1 MSHLELCLRASSH
14 CTEWNPLFRN
24 KSSHSV
30 YCAGCQT
37 EKKTENEIKFFS
49 CPCSVFQYCSA
60 DCQDAVFR
68 RNNGCHQRDC
78 QMLTRFNSKNMNVQF
93 AGLAMKNEYS
103 LTLFCPT
110 NEKRAHLY
118 EQVLD
123 EYLYRH
129 EQIKAMG
136 MSTDVG
142 VAAHQDFSLI
152 KSRIP
157 FLMAALGHENQ
168 AMTELGMT
176 MDFSGRATRLPR
188 TKYDDILQDLLDE
201 RQLQYEAWPVCFLL
215 PLFLVKLRLVL
226 EYKTYLMFLNHST
239 SCFPEDVR
247 MVIADFLIAPQDG
260 DVDDD
265 DEEERD
271 GNKYKTTR
279 QRLLQIYKEQKR
291 QLRTT
296 IELLK
301 QQEEEENKLIDVF
314 DTYGYH
320 QEDMISCTFE
330 ADFDGYHDDGLFRF
344 IRTTLQNPPSLK
356 ALAKEYITEQASD
369 EPGQDLEWVRNATTP
384 SKVVKRRKIR
394 KEPRDRIFNWVRNET
409 VPSFHM
415 VPMYTISSRYNVM

>member
-1 MSHLELCLRASSH
+1 
-14 CTEWNPLFRN
+14 
-24 KSSHSV
+24 
-30 YCAGCQT
+30 
-37 EKKTENEIKFFS
+37 
-49 CPCSVFQYCSA
+49 
-60 DCQDAVFR
+60 
-68 RNNGCHQRDC
+68 
-78 QMLTRFNSKNMNVQF
+78 
-93 AGLAMKNEYS
+93 
-103 LTLFCPT
+103 
-110 NEKRAHLY
+110 
-118 EQVLD
+118 
-123 EYLYRH
+123 
-129 EQIKAMG
+129 
-136 MSTDVG
+136 
-142 VAAHQDFSLI
+142 
-152 KSRIP
+152 
-157 FLMAALGHENQ
+157 
-168 AMTELGMT
+168 
-176 MDFSGRATRLPR
+176 
-188 TKYDDILQDLLDE
+188 
-201 RQLQYEAWPVCFLL
+201 
-215 PLFLVKLRLVL
+215 
-226 EYKTYLMFLNHST
+226 
-239 SCFPEDVR
+239 

-260 DVDDD
+260 DFSDD
-265 DEEERD
+265 DEEEKD
-271 GNKYKTTR
+271 DNKYKTTR

-356 ALAKEYITEQASD
+356 ALAKEYISEQASD